1 MSKVQLTVPAR
12 RALLALLALNM
23 DDATNSALEERCGVK
38 IDLPTRTLLKKANLV
53 TAEKRGNPYYYALT
67 GDGKEQAQRELAAV
81 APDRGAKLLY
91 AVANA
96 LAKVM
101 ADCDLKATEVFG
113 ADPISRQAEAKS
125 SEVASVEVRDLT
137 DEEIEAEVLA
147 TYDRLA
153 RRRSDLVSLVKL
165 RGNLPGI
172 DRQSL
177 DRVLKTMDRRRVIH
191 LDPDSNRKA
200 LPAEAHEA
208 ALSIG
213 GEDKHFISVGHR

>member
-1 MSKVQLTVPAR
+1 MSKVQLTMPAR
-12 RALLALLALNM
+12 RALLALLTLNM
-23 DDATNSALEERCGVK
+23 DDATNSALEEHCGVK

-53 TAEKRGNPYYYALT
+53 TAERRGNPYYYALT
-67 GDGKEQAQRELAAV
+67 TDGQEQAQRELAAV
-81 APDRGAKLLY
+81 APDRGTRLLF
-91 AVANA
+91 AIANA

-101 ADCDLKATEVFG
+101 ADCDLKAAEVFG
-113 ADPISRQAEAKS
+113 TDPISGQARSKS
-125 SEVASVEVRDLT
+125 SAAASAETRDLT
-137 DEEIEAEVLA
+137 DDEIEAEVLA

-165 RGNLPGI
+165 RGNMPAI
-172 DRQSL
+172 SRQSL
-177 DRVLKTMDRRRVIH
+177 DRRRVIH

-200 LPAEAHEA
+200 LPPEAHEA